1 MSAYHVKTPLVRV
14 ENLVKEFPIS
24 RGVLFRKNI
33 GSVQAVNGVSF
44 EMQDGETLGLVGE
57 SGCGK
62 STTGRLVLRLLEPTS
77 GRVFFENRDLA
88 TLQPEVLRK
97 ARLDFRMVFQ
107 DPYSS
112 LNPRMSVED
121 IIAEPM
127 QIAGISTLERRARA
141 RDLLEIV
148 GLRDYHATRYPHE
161 FSGGQRQR
169 IGIAR
174 ALTMNPKLLVCDE
187 PVSALDVSVQA
198 QIINL
203 LKDLQKK
210 LSLTYLFVSH
220 DLSVVR
226 HISDRIAVMYLGKI
240 VEIASKKDLFNKRL
254 HPYTQALLSA
264 VPIPVPG
271 AKSTRIILS
280 GDIPSAINPPSG
292 CRFHTRCPEV
302 MKKCFNEDP
311 VLMDIGNEHKVACH
325 LITH

>member
-1 MSAYHVKTPLVRV
+1 M
-14 ENLVKEFPIS
+14 
-24 RGVLFRKNI
+24 
-33 GSVQAVNGVSF
+33 
-44 EMQDGETLGLVGE
+44 
-57 SGCGK
+57 
-62 STTGRLVLRLLEPTS
+62 
-77 GRVFFENRDLA
+77 
-88 TLQPEVLRK
+88 
-97 ARLDFRMVFQ
+97 
-107 DPYSS
+107 
-112 LNPRMSVED
+112 
-121 IIAEPM
+121 
-127 QIAGISTLERRARA
+127 
-141 RDLLEIV
+141 
-148 GLRDYHATRYPHE
+148 
-161 FSGGQRQR
+161 
-169 IGIAR
+169 
-174 ALTMNPKLLVCDE
+174 
-187 PVSALDVSVQA
+187 SVQA

-226 HISDRIAVMYLGKI
+226 HISDRIAVMYVGKI

-292 CRFHTRCPEV
+292 CRFHTRCPKV